1 MEVILLEKIRRLGDL
16 GQKVRVRA
24 GFGRNFLIP
33 QGKAVLAT
41 PDNVAKFEA
50 QKAELEK
57 VNAESLSVAS
67 ARAEKLNALTITIK
81 RKAGE
86 EGKLYG
92 SVGTSD
98 ISEAATEAGVELHKH
113 EVKLPDG
120 PFRTLGEFDVDLN
133 LHADVDSKIKLIIAP
148 EE

>member
-1 MEVILLEKIRRLGDL
+1 MEVILLEKIRHLGDL

-50 QKAELEK
+50 RKAELEK
-57 VNAESLSVAS
+57 ANAELLAAAA
-67 ARAEKLNALTITIK
+67 ARAGKLNALTLTIR

-98 ISEAATEAGVELHKH
+98 ISEAAAEAGVELHKH

-120 PFRTLGEFDVDLN
+120 PFRMLGEFEVDIN
-133 LHADVDSKIKLIIAP
+133 LHADVDSKIKLIIAA
-148 EE
+148 ED